1 MSTASTRH
9 ATRQSQPPASPQ
21 TGTHEPKNAP
31 VQEIRIGRIKGTVWL
46 NETQNGHRYNTTFA
60 RLYRVE
66 DQWRETQSFGRDDLP
81 LLAKVADQ
89 VHSWIFA
96 NASGYAA
103 EQSETPF

>member
-1 MSTASTRH
+1 
-9 ATRQSQPPASPQ
+9 
-21 TGTHEPKNAP
+21 
-31 VQEIRIGRIKGTVWL
+31 L
-46 NETQNGHRYNTTFA
+46 NETQNGLRYNTTFA

-96 NASGYAA
+96 NASIG
-103 EQSETPF
+103 QSEAPF